1 MLLTHP
7 YPAVIVGCLPPF
19 KSLFSSGFSTSRR
32 YTGTGGHSGS
42 IPLNT
47 QDETYKVRAKGKRSG
62 YWDSDS
68 QTKIVRRD
76 EEGDDTKLGDGDI
89 RVERVFVSLFC
100 PFFLVVVHFIP
111 RNFPSWEDRH
121 SCLEILP
128 SLSLSL
134 LSPNPNL
141 HYKTLTPA
149 ALQSISSER

>member
-32 YTGTGGHSGS
+32 YTGSGGHSGS

-47 QDETYKVRAKGKRSG
+47 PDDTYKVRAKGKRSG

-89 RVERVFVSLFC
+89 RVERVFVSLFA
-100 PFFLVVVHFIP
+100 FSFLWWYM
-111 RNFPSWEDRH
+111 S
-121 SCLEILP
+121 SLENSFLGG
-128 SLSLSL
+128 SSTLSLHPSYPQTPI
-134 LSPNPNL
+134 STTK
-141 HYKTLTPA
+141 HHDKTLTPA
-149 ALQSISSER
+149 DLQSISSER